1 MFSVDHLSPK
11 ILLLGLWVQNYSYVL
26 FRHLLPF
33 FYCVDICSDGAKAVM
48 GETAGMSAWI
58 KTVVP
63 NCTSS
68 HCIIHHHACGVF
80 LKSAFS
86 LKNVRDEAI
95 KMMNVVKPRNMC
107 WNVKYFRDVQW
118 LSWGKALMGL
128 SELQA
133 TGLLLPATP
142 WWNTFLYTWKNKEYL
157 ADIFSNMNAKAC
169 YLRGKQLM
177 GLVCQW

>member
-1 MFSVDHLSPK
+1 MYYSD
-11 ILLLGLWVQNYSYVL
+11 ILCLFLLRGYLLWW
-26 FRHLLPF
+26 
-33 FYCVDICSDGAKAVM
+33 CKGSDG
-48 GETAGMSAWI
+48 W
-58 KTVVP
+58 
-63 NCTSS
+63 NCWRVYMNQDSGTNRTSS

-86 LKNVRDEAI
+86 LKNVCDEAI
-95 KMMNVVKPRNMC
+95 KMMNVIKPRNMC

-133 TGLLLPATP
+133 TGLLLPTTP
-142 WWNTFLYTWKNKEYL
+142 WWNTFLYTWKNNEYL

-177 GLVCQW
+177 GLVYQW